1 MTHLTPN
8 NLQKIFSSE
17 TGKVTVSS
25 VDALGAFVSY
35 LSNSEVIQLSIAFL
49 VSEWQGKVTSTCP
62 VN

>member
-17 TGKVTVSS
+17 TGKVTVST

-35 LSNSEVIQLSIAFL
+35 LNNREVIQLSIAFL
-49 VSEWQGKVTSTCP
+49 VSE
-62 VN
+62 